1 MYWWVRKIC
10 QKLKKRKGFPLIRQN
25 ISLLFKGSGIL
36 TNAKTNNTFFHK
48 AHALEFTES
57 NERITI
63 DRMHKWRPKIY
74 SFVYLLMRLTSL
86 ALKRHFCYILFMK
99 TRLVRLI
106 STQTK
111 EYFFGRYLCI
121 RSIGKR
127 KWTFFTDTATI
138 LNFIGTN
145 SYYGILDGQIRTN
158 LPPWESHNS
167 ALKRRNSKWSSNR

>member
-1 MYWWVRKIC
+1 MYWWVRKIY
-10 QKLKKRKGFPLIRQN
+10 QKLKKRKGFPLIRQH
-25 ISLLFKGSGIL
+25 ISLPFKGSGIL

-111 EYFFGRYLCI
+111 EYFFWPLFMHSVYRQEKVDLFYRY
-121 RSIGKR
+121 GHHFEFHWHK
-127 KWTFFTDTATI
+127 
-138 LNFIGTN
+138 
-145 SYYGILDGQIRTN
+145 
-158 LPPWESHNS
+158 
-167 ALKRRNSKWSSNR
+167 